1 MTNIVSPCVNICQL
15 DARGE
20 TCLGCGRTRAEI
32 GGWMTMTPQQRAAV
46 MARLADAKPS
56 GVEHADQQPA

>member
-20 TCLGCGRTRAEI
+20 TCLGCGRTRDEI
-32 GGWMTMTPQQRAAV
+32 GGWMSMSAEERDAV
-46 MARLADAKPS
+46 MARLADS
-56 GVEHADQQPA
+56 QPEPAP